1 MITDHNPFV
10 QRQEKLS
17 AVLQHANLDAL
28 ALNPGPSLTY
38 LTGLHFHLMERPVI
52 GIFTVNTPPQIIL
65 PELETQKLA
74 GLDYTVE
81 STAYGED
88 PTTWPGIFAEA
99 LKDIPCAKVGV
110 EHNQIRLLEYRLLQ
124 PAFPNAAF
132 TDATE
137 TVSKL
142 RMYKDQSE
150 VGLMQTAVD
159 IAQQA
164 LEAALPLI
172 KIGMTEREVASEIV
186 MQLLRHGSEGEL
198 PFQPI
203 VSTGPNGSNPHATPT
218 ERKLAAGDL
227 LVIDYGAAHE
237 GYISDITR
245 TFGIAEVSPEQEK
258 VHQIVQQANAAGRE
272 IAKPG
277 LPCSYVD
284 QAARQVI
291 DQAGYGKFFTHRTGH
306 GIGMEPHEGPYI
318 REGNS
323 LQLDSGMAFTI
334 EPGIYIPDQFGV
346 RIEDNVVITTDGL
359 HSLTTLPR
367 ELQII
372 G

>member
-1 MITDHNPFV
+1 MTSDHTPFV
-10 QRQEKLS
+10 QRQQKLS
-17 AVLQHANLDAL
+17 AVLQHAGLDAL
-28 ALNPGPSLTY
+28 VLNPGPSLTY

-52 GIFTVNTPPQIIL
+52 GVFTANSAPLIIL
-65 PELETQKLA
+65 PELETQKLTS
-74 GLDYTVE
+74 LDYDVE
-81 STAYGED
+81 STSYGED
-88 PTTWPGIFAEA
+88 PATWPGIFSDA
-99 LKDIPCAKVGV
+99 LKAIPSTKIGV

-124 PAFPNAAF
+124 PALPDASF

-142 RMYKDQSE
+142 RMFKDQSE
-150 VGLMQTAVD
+150 VAIMQTAVN

-164 LEAALPLI
+164 LEATLPMI
-172 KIGMTEREVASEIV
+172 KVGMTEKEVASEIII
-186 MQLLRHGSEGEL
+186 QLLRHGSEGEL

-203 VSTGPNGSNPHATPT
+203 VSTGPNGANPHATPT

-227 LVIDYGAAHE
+227 LVIDYGAAHQ

-245 TFGIAEVSPEQEK
+245 TFGIVEVSPEQEK

-284 QAARQVI
+284 QATRQVI
-291 DQAGYGKFFTHRTGH
+291 EQAGYGEFFTHRTGH

-323 LQLDSGMAFTI
+323 LQLDTGMAFTI

-346 RIEDNVVITTDGL
+346 RIEDNVVITKDGL

-367 ELQII
+367 ELKII